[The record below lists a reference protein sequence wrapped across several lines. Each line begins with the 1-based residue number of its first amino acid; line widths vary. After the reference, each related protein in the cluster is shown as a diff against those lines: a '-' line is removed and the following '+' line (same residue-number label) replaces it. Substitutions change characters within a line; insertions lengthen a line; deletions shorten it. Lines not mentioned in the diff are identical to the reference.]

1 MERNLILALLLS
13 SVLFALFLFVQ
24 ARFFPPEP
32 LPSPPAQAPAES
44 KPPPAPPPLAET
56 APVSPRPRPAP
67 PERKVTFET
76 PLYSAEVASGGGAL
90 EAWNLHFRGE
100 KPMVLKGLVAQ
111 DPLTVHRAGAPPVP
125 VAFELSV
132 EPVRQE
138 TRRGQIRM
146 VGEDGFGLRIT
157 QVLTV
162 RIDSYVLEHEIRV
175 ENRHRAAQGA
185 ELTLTW
191 VAPVEWPKEQ
201 EGFRGPRPIS
211 VVRLAPGESWAHR
224 VYIKDAKEF
233 SGSGWIGFE
242 SGVAPITGVNGLY
255 LTALI
260 PRSPGITVLERAL
273 ANGPAGEGRATK
285 RAEIGIR
292 AVVPTLQPGQAWE
305 GKWLQYLGPM
315 EYERLQALGV
325 GLEKAVYFGGF
336 PFPESWARSGFPTL
350 PMEWIVVPLLRLMR
364 WFYDYVPNYGV
375 AIIILTVITKI
386 LFYPLT
392 LKSMASMKAM
402 QALQPQI
409 NALRAKYQKK
419 DPQRL
424 QRETMELYRQH
435 KVNPMG
441 GCLPMV
447 IQIPIFFALYA
458 MLTVSTELE
467 NAPFINLG
475 TLPSWVPWLGGQCL
489 WICDLA
495 TYDPTYVLPILMG
508 LSMFVQQKMSPSVG
522 DPRQAK
528 IMLLMPVFMTF
539 MFLSLASGLV
549 LYWTVSNLLQILQ
562 QYYMDRRGRLAK
574 VAVKEVQQKH

>member
-1 MERNLILALLLS
+1 MLRVCLTAIFFFFFLMIRRPPRS
-13 SVLFALFLFVQ
+13 TLFPYTTLF
-24 ARFFPPEP
+24 R
-32 LPSPPAQAPAES
+32 S

-285 RAEIGIR
+285 SAEIGIR

-325 GLEKAVYFGGF
+325 GLGKGVYFGRV
-336 PFPESWARSGFPTL
+336 SL
-350 PMEWIVVPLLRLMR
+350 P
-364 WFYDYVPNYGV
+364 
-375 AIIILTVITKI
+375 
-386 LFYPLT
+386 
-392 LKSMASMKAM
+392 
-402 QALQPQI
+402 
-409 NALRAKYQKK
+409 
-419 DPQRL
+419 
-424 QRETMELYRQH
+424 H
-435 KVNPMG
+435 
-441 GCLPMV
+441 
-447 IQIPIFFALYA
+447 
-458 MLTVSTELE
+458 
-467 NAPFINLG
+467 
-475 TLPSWVPWLGGQCL
+475 
-489 WICDLA
+489 
-495 TYDPTYVLPILMG
+495 
-508 LSMFVQQKMSPSVG
+508 
-522 DPRQAK
+522 
-528 IMLLMPVFMTF
+528 
-539 MFLSLASGLV
+539 
-549 LYWTVSNLLQILQ
+549 
-562 QYYMDRRGRLAK
+562 
-574 VAVKEVQQKH
+574 